1 MLGLSAWTGE
11 LASAEDWP
19 QHLGPQRNGVY
30 TGAIT
35 STWPAGGPPR
45 VWQKDVGAGF
55 AAPVVAGNTL
65 ILFHRV
71 GREEVVDAL
80 DPRTGTVRWHYAYA
94 TQYQDDFG
102 FDEGPR
108 AAPVVAEGR
117 VFTFG
122 AEGRLSAIDLAT
134 GRLLWSEDTRRFGV
148 RKGFFGAAGSPLVDN
163 GRVIANVGGVTA
175 GKDAGVV
182 AFKADTGAVLWT
194 ATRHEA
200 SYSSPVGATL
210 DGARVVVFLTRQG
223 VLGLDPET
231 GAVRFERTWRSRS
244 ASSVN
249 AATPLVVGNDLF
261 VSASYET
268 GAATFH
274 VARTGGAA
282 SAPSQGNNLALTQVW
297 ASDEALS
304 NHYATSVYLDGVLY
318 GFHGRQ
324 EFGPSLRA
332 IDFKTGAVKWSVDG
346 FRAGS
351 VTLAGRQ
358 LLVLREGGE
367 LLVAPAS
374 PEAFRPTARAQILP
388 ATVRSFPA
396 LSDGYLFVRNNDTH
410 RDVLA
415 CFDLRVKSDGK

>member
-1 MLGLSAWTGE
+1 VSAWAGV
-11 LASAEDWP
+11 SAQDWP
-19 QHLGPQRNGVY
+19 QHLGPGRNGIY
-30 TGAIT
+30 AGAIT
-35 STWPAGGPPR
+35 TTWPASGPPR

-55 AAPVVAGNTL
+55 ASPVVAGNTL
-65 ILFHRV
+65 VLFHRV

-80 DPRTGTVRWHYAYA
+80 DPRTGNARWHYAYP
-94 TQYQDDFG
+94 TEYRDDFG

-108 AAPVVAEGR
+108 AAPVIADGR

-122 AEGRLSAIDLAT
+122 AEGRLSAVDLAS
-134 GRLLWSEDTRRFGV
+134 GRLLWSDDTRRFGV
-148 RKGFFGAAGSPLVDN
+148 RKGFFGAAGSPLVEN
-163 GRVIANVGGVTA
+163 GRVIANVGGIAA

-182 AFKADTGAVLWT
+182 AFKAETGEVLWT

-200 SYSSPVGATL
+200 SYSSPVAATL
-210 DGARVVVFLTRQG
+210 DGVHVAVFLTRQG
-223 VLGLDPET
+223 LLGVDPET
-231 GAVRFERTWRSRS
+231 GAIRFERTWRSRS

-249 AATPLVVGNDLF
+249 AATPLIVGNDLF
-261 VSASYET
+261 VSASYEA

-274 VARTGGAA
+274 VTRAAGAA
-282 SAPSQGNNLALTQVW
+282 NASSASGLALTQLW

-332 IDFKTGAVKWSVDG
+332 IDFKTGTVKWNVDG

-351 VTLAGRQ
+351 ITLAGRQ

-374 PEAFRPTARAQILP
+374 PDAFRPTARAQILP

-396 LSDGYLFVRNNDTH
+396 LADGYLFVRNNDTH

-415 CFDLRVKSDGK
+415 CFDLRTNR